1 MVSSDVLTKALASP
15 IFFDAEFMALA
26 PARATKVGA
35 TALLARAQDPA
46 NPKPPNPNAIFNCA
60 WYSKAAGLKIRAGNV
75 NPILHYLTQGIALGL
90 APNRFFDP
98 QYFRKMHAESAVDGQ
113 SDVEQ
118 ALILMRHEIP
128 AIHPLIDPQYM
139 AAQLGVSADRAF
151 LRRLLAGDVPKCN
164 PHRLFD
170 VAHYEQAA
178 GKTFASL
185 AEVLDHYYSD
195 RGIEQTSV
203 LFSPDFYRHQLRNHR
218 PSRRLLHHYL
228 AENASVDVHPML
240 NGANYRSAVRQLTG
254 ETIERPMEH
263 YLQFGEKLGLS
274 PGPFFDVS
282 HYAEKSGQTVDLLK
296 HYLGGGHAEFSAHPA
311 IDSRTATKSA
321 PHSLGLAMAQR
332 RGKPFDFTMV
342 DAERYRGL
350 YPKVAESAENPA
362 LHFLRTGF
370 RRALSPNGLISIP
383 YCITSQRKTSVQP
396 AQAIES
402 YLVRGLHQ
410 RPRILIVLRDLTD
423 RAVTQMWAAILE
435 VQPPDGSVEFVILA
449 CDGGSMLD
457 RFRQVA
463 HVWVVPD
470 DKGSKADDAAI
481 ETSLNRVLGF
491 LRPNLPAVAVVEV
504 GHTPGILQIVAGAR
518 LPVIAML
525 DEQTSGME
533 PEHLSQVVGKSAH
546 LLVAGKATAAMLALR
561 YASLRGRQTV
571 FPSLLISLP
580 KFGAITRAV
589 RRQAIL
595 QALNLPETAILV
607 AGCGAMVFENG
618 VDRFGLLA
626 KMVLDRLPAEN
637 QLHFVWAGDGPVHS
651 DTPYFY
657 ARHHLRVAGHADRL
671 HHLTEAH
678 RKDLRIGA
686 DLFVQPEVVGADTSD
701 ARSCDGL
708 VLAIASA
715 GAEIE
720 LGANVEMY
728 SPTDLAAA
736 ADRIVQLIQ
745 DDMPRT
751 HPVPQKNS
759 GIGTLIVSLNAA
771 LVKVGVGEARLQ
783 ASPVHPVKSLVIFR
797 DTMDSVALVR
807 QLGKPIDRYIML
819 SADGHIPA
827 EVRAALPRDQV
838 DILSGAGQSKLIL
851 ENLLRLAL
859 RNYAAKAVYVVG
871 LQAVL
876 PNLDPSA
883 PGRRTTWLVS
893 GREEGDPRS
902 LAALAEVFDAV
913 LQSKDGKLVAIRPE
927 TMLEASPVAV
937 RVQV

>member
-15 IFFDAEFMALA
+15 VFFDAEFMALA

-60 WYSKAAGLKIRAGNV
+60 WYSKAAGLKIRGGKV

-98 QYFRKMHAESAVDGQ
+98 QYFRKMHANAAMDGQ
-113 SDVEQ
+113 SDVVQ

-128 AIHPLIDPQYM
+128 AFHPLIDPQYM
-139 AAQLGVSADRAF
+139 AAQLGVSVDRGF
-151 LRRLLAGDVPKCN
+151 LRRLLAGEVPKCN

-170 VAHYEQAA
+170 VAQYEQAA
-178 GKTFASL
+178 GETFAAL

-203 LFSPDFYRHQLRNHR
+203 LFSPDFYRHQLRNHG
-218 PSRRLLHHYL
+218 PSRQLLHHYL
-228 AENASVDVHPML
+228 AENPGVDVHPML
-240 NGANYRSAVRQLTG
+240 NGANYRSVVRQLTG

-263 YLQFGEKLGLS
+263 YLQYGEKLGLS
-274 PGPFFDVS
+274 PGPFFDVR

-296 HYLGGGHAEFSAHPA
+296 HYLAGGHAGISAHPA
-311 IDSRTATKSA
+311 IDSRSATKSA

-332 RGKPFDFTMV
+332 RGQPFDFSMV
-342 DAERYRGL
+342 DAERYRDL

-370 RRALSPNGLISIP
+370 RRGHSPNGLISIA
-383 YCITSQRKTSVQP
+383 YCVISQRKTSVQP
-396 AQAIES
+396 AQATES

-435 VQPPDGSVEFVILA
+435 VQPPDGGVEFVILA

-470 DKGSKADDAAI
+470 DMGSKADDAAVKA
-481 ETSLNRVLGF
+481 SLHRVLGF
-491 LRPNLPAVAVVEV
+491 LRPNLPVVAVVEV
-504 GHTPGILQIVAGAR
+504 GHTPGVLQIVAGAW

-525 DEQTSGME
+525 DDQTSGMA
-533 PEHLSQVVGKSAH
+533 PEHLAQVVGKSAH
-546 LLVAGKATAAMLALR
+546 LLVAGKATAAMLAR
-561 YASLRGRQTV
+561 HYASEGERQSV
-571 FPSLLISLP
+571 FPSQLIALP
-580 KFGAITRAV
+580 KFGAITRSV

-595 QALNLPETAILV
+595 QALTLPETTILV
-607 AGCGAMVFENG
+607 AGCGTVVFENG

-651 DTPYFY
+651 DTPFFY

-671 HHLTEAH
+671 HHLPETR
-678 RKDLRIGA
+678 RKDLRIAA
-686 DLFVQPEVVGADTSD
+686 DLFVQPEVAGADISD
-701 ARSCDGL
+701 ARSCGGL

-720 LGANVEMY
+720 LAANVEMY
-728 SPTDLAAA
+728 SPTGLAAA

-745 DDMPRT
+745 GDMPGT
-751 HPVPQKNS
+751 HPLPQQES
-759 GIGTLIVSLNAA
+759 GIGGLIVSLNAA
-771 LVKVGVGEARLQ
+771 LVQVGAGEARLHE
-783 ASPVHPVKSLVIFR
+783 APVHPVKALVILR
-797 DTMDSVALVR
+797 DNMDSIALVR
-807 QLGKPIDRYIML
+807 QLGAPIDRYVVL

-827 EVRAALPRDQV
+827 EVRAALSGNQV

-859 RNYAAKAVYVVG
+859 RNYAAKDVYVVG

-893 GREEGDPRS
+893 ARAEGDPRS

-913 LQSKDGKLVAIRPE
+913 LQSRDGKLVAVRPE
-927 TMLEASPVAV
+927 TMLHASSVAAT
-937 RVQV
+937 VQV

>member
-1 MVSSDVLTKALASP
+1 
-15 IFFDAEFMALA
+15 
-26 PARATKVGA
+26 
-35 TALLARAQDPA
+35 
-46 NPKPPNPNAIFNCA
+46 
-60 WYSKAAGLKIRAGNV
+60 
-75 NPILHYLTQGIALGL
+75 
-90 APNRFFDP
+90 
-98 QYFRKMHAESAVDGQ
+98 
-113 SDVEQ
+113 
-118 ALILMRHEIP
+118 
-128 AIHPLIDPQYM
+128 
-139 AAQLGVSADRAF
+139 
-151 LRRLLAGDVPKCN
+151 
-164 PHRLFD
+164 
-170 VAHYEQAA
+170 
-178 GKTFASL
+178 
-185 AEVLDHYYSD
+185 
-195 RGIEQTSV
+195 
-203 LFSPDFYRHQLRNHR
+203 
-218 PSRRLLHHYL
+218 
-228 AENASVDVHPML
+228 
-240 NGANYRSAVRQLTG
+240 
-254 ETIERPMEH
+254 
-263 YLQFGEKLGLS
+263 
-274 PGPFFDVS
+274 
-282 HYAEKSGQTVDLLK
+282 
-296 HYLGGGHAEFSAHPA
+296 
-311 IDSRTATKSA
+311 
-321 PHSLGLAMAQR
+321 
-332 RGKPFDFTMV
+332 
-342 DAERYRGL
+342 
-350 YPKVAESAENPA
+350 
-362 LHFLRTGF
+362 
-370 RRALSPNGLISIP
+370 
-383 YCITSQRKTSVQP
+383 
-396 AQAIES
+396 
-402 YLVRGLHQ
+402 
-410 RPRILIVLRDLTD
+410 
-423 RAVTQMWAAILE
+423 
-435 VQPPDGSVEFVILA
+435 
-449 CDGGSMLD
+449 
-457 RFRQVA
+457 
-463 HVWVVPD
+463 
-470 DKGSKADDAAI
+470 
-481 ETSLNRVLGF
+481 
-491 LRPNLPAVAVVEV
+491 
-504 GHTPGILQIVAGAR
+504 
-518 LPVIAML
+518 
-525 DEQTSGME
+525 
-533 PEHLSQVVGKSAH
+533 
-546 LLVAGKATAAMLALR
+546 
-561 YASLRGRQTV
+561 
-571 FPSLLISLP
+571 
-580 KFGAITRAV
+580 
-589 RRQAIL
+589 
-595 QALNLPETAILV
+595 
-607 AGCGAMVFENG
+607 
-618 VDRFGLLA
+618 
-626 KMVLDRLPAEN
+626 MVLDRLPAEN

-759 GIGTLIVSLNAA
+759 GIGALIVSLNAA